1 MIPSLPLGAWI
12 SLLDGFDSVL
22 VLAFFGRIG
31 MFKLLPHRLWECEAN
46 RYVLVLSQHLQPHG
60 QRMAAEAT

>member
-31 MFKLLPHRLWECEAN
+31 MFKLLPHCLWECEAN

-60 QRMAAEAT
+60 Q